1 MAISS
6 STILNPIIVTD
17 TTVAEFLI
25 LALAGG
31 LGIAA
36 LAGPLGAFVVWRRMA
51 YFGDTL
57 AHSALMGISLGFL
70 FDINLNLAVVVCC
83 VLLSVLLVSL
93 QRQHLV
99 ATDTLLGIMA
109 HSSLS
114 LGLVAVALLDNVR
127 IDLMEYLFGD
137 LLAIAPADLYW
148 IYGGGALVLLL
159 LWRLWNP
166 LLAITI
172 NEELAQ
178 VEGVPVA
185 RTRLALMLLIA
196 VVIAVAMK
204 LVGILLITSLLI
216 IPAAAARRLSNTP
229 EQMAIFASVLGM
241 LAVLGGISASWF
253 WDTPAGPSVVVTA
266 LIEFLLLYTLPIR
279 GLQAR

>member
-6 STILNPIIVTD
+6 STTLNPIIVTD